1 MAGTRQ
7 RALGETRGERRAWI
21 AAWRLPGLLF
31 SLTVFSTLL
40 AGAAKAGSPWT
51 LFDLPMLLGQPA
63 LLLAHLSLG
72 VPFSASMLG
81 ILGAHEMGHY
91 VFARYHGIDATP
103 PYFIPFPT
111 LLGTM
116 GAVIR
121 LKGTMPTRTAVVD
134 VGVSGPIAGFVVA
147 LPLLFVGLANST
159 FAPLP
164 PGPAPAQ
171 TIPQIIGE
179 LWSAR
184 GAAVGVGL
192 LVPGES
198 LLVAAAR
205 AMTLGPVPAGHY
217 LALDPVAWAAVFGL
231 FVTALNLLPVGQLD
245 GGHALYA
252 LVGVRARGLGSWVVV
267 ALVVLGCFAW
277 PGWLLWAVLAGKV
290 LGTGHPPVDFPRQA
304 LPRSRKVAAAVAL
317 ALLPLSFAPV
327 PVFVR

>member
-1 MAGTRQ
+1 MG
-7 RALGETRGERRAWI
+7 GERQQALAETAGVRGWV
-21 AAWRLPGLLF
+21 AAWRLPSLLF
-31 SLTVFSTLL
+31 ALTVFSTLL
-40 AGAAKAGSPWT
+40 AGASKAGSPWT
-51 LFDLPMLLGQPA
+51 LFDLPMLLGRPS
-63 LLLAHLSLG
+63 LLLSHLSLG
-72 VPFSASMLG
+72 VPFSAAMMS

-91 VFARYHGIDATP
+91 AFARRHGIDATP

-121 LKGTMPTRTAVVD
+121 LRGTLPTRTAVVD
-134 VGVSGPIAGFVVA
+134 VGASGPIAGFLVA

-164 PGPAPAQ
+164 PGPLPAQ
-171 TIPQIIGE
+171 TIPRILGE
-179 LWSAR
+179 LWRSDG
-184 GAAVGVGL
+184 GAVAVGL

-205 AMTLGPVPAGHY
+205 QATLGAVPAGHY
-217 LALDPVAWAAVFGL
+217 LVLDPVAWAAVFGL
-231 FVTALNLLPVGQLD
+231 FVTALNLLPIGQLD

-252 LVGVRARGLGSWVVV
+252 LAGGRARAWGRVVV
-267 ALVVLGCFAW
+267 GALVVLGLFAW

-290 LGTGHPPVDFPRQA
+290 IGTGHPPVDFPQVA
-304 LPRSRKVAAAVAL
+304 LPASRKLVAAFSLV
-317 ALLPLSFAPV
+317 LLPLTFAPV

>member
-1 MAGTRQ
+1 M
-7 RALGETRGERRAWI
+7 
-21 AAWRLPGLLF
+21 
-31 SLTVFSTLL
+31 FSTLL

-51 LFDLPMLLGQPA
+51 VFDLPMLFGQPS
-63 LLLAHLSLG
+63 LLLQHLSLG

-91 VFARYHGIDATP
+91 VFARRHGIDATP
-103 PYFIPFPT
+103 PFFIPFPT

-164 PGPAPAQ
+164 PGPSPAQ
-171 TIPQIIGE
+171 TIPQILVE
-179 LWSAR
+179 LWSGES
-184 GAAVGVGL
+184 GAMAAGL

-217 LALDPVAWAAVFGL
+217 LELDPVSWAAVFGL

-252 LVGVRARGLGSWVVV
+252 LAGVRARKLGMCVVA

-290 LGTGHPPVDFPRQA
+290 IGPGHPAVDFPQAA
-304 LPRSRKVAAAVAL
+304 LPKSRKVVAIVAL
-317 ALLPLSFAPV
+317 ALLPLTFAPV